1 MIDCFLIP
9 IVIATFLPRQ
19 RPVDR
24 RRTSCVIISPHAST
38 RHSSRLW
45 AFITHESGECLP
57 DSIPRDSI
65 SASCTTCVGAWFV
78 GDSERTIDSTSG
90 VRQGQL
96 FPLLPR
102 DAVPSEHRTRSI
114 VYRLCW
120 SHSRDFV
127 CSFSFISLMSLV
139 HRHLSALLLLAI
151 PVPFLRVP
159 FPVGA
164 SACRDAVL
172 VPLQV
177 KSRPETATGRDAPVS
192 LLLLFRRSTSS
203 YFPGLLSR

>member
-45 AFITHESGECLP
+45 AFITRESGECLP

-65 SASCTTCVGAWFV
+65 SASYPTRVGAWFV

-139 HRHLSALLLLAI
+139 HRHLSALLPLAI

-177 KSRPETATGRDAPVS
+177 KSRIEAVTGRM
-192 LLLLFRRSTSS
+192 
-203 YFPGLLSR
+203 LLSASIRSFEAERHPFSRSR